1 MALRLDFFGDEIDSL
16 RRFDA
21 ADQRSTDKADGFTLM
36 PASEA
41 LLDDE
46 SIKRFRAGYREDFGA
61 TATQDPLY
69 QALSEGRRMAGME
82 HWLPLLEDKLSTLFD
97 HLGENDLILR
107 DSGADAALQ
116 ARFDAVEDYYQ
127 NRVRAMQSEPGSYR
141 PLEPQALYLLK
152 DEWNLT
158 VSQRPIHLVSPFPE
172 PETERTIDFAVEP
185 ARDFAPERA
194 QQTNVYQAVAGH
206 IARLRRDGRK
216 VVLASYTRGARERL
230 SGLLDEH
237 GLKAQKHVDTW
248 QDALG
253 SRTQPALLVLPL
265 DHGFTTRDVAV
276 LTEQDMLGDRLV
288 RRRRKRKAAA
298 AFLEELATLSPGD
311 LVVHADHG
319 IGRYEGLTQIPVS
332 KVPHDCVALEYAGG
346 NKLYLPVENIELLSR
361 YGHDSEGVALD
372 RLGGEAW
379 QRRKSRMKERIREIA
394 GELIKT
400 AALRAMRP
408 GVVAEPDSSYPQF
421 VDRFPYEETDDQDRA
436 IDDVLNDLA
445 AGKPMDRLVCGDV
458 GFGKTEVAL
467 RAAFVMAMSGKQVAL
482 VCPTTL
488 LTRQHYTN
496 FVERLQGFP
505 INVGRLSRL
514 VPAG

>member
-1 MALRLDFFGDEIDSL
+1 M
-16 RRFDA
+16 
-21 ADQRSTDKADGFTLM
+21 
-36 PASEA
+36 
-41 LLDDE
+41 
-46 SIKRFRAGYREDFGA
+46 
-61 TATQDPLY
+61 
-69 QALSEGRRMAGME
+69 
-82 HWLPLLEDKLSTLFD
+82 
-97 HLGENDLILR
+97 
-107 DSGADAALQ
+107 
-116 ARFDAVEDYYQ
+116 
-127 NRVRAMQSEPGSYR
+127 
-141 PLEPQALYLLK
+141 
-152 DEWNLT
+152 
-158 VSQRPIHLVSPFPE
+158 
-172 PETERTIDFAVEP
+172 
-185 ARDFAPERA
+185 
-194 QQTNVYQAVAGH
+194 
-206 IARLRRDGRK
+206 
-216 VVLASYTRGARERL
+216 LASYTRGARERL

-237 GLKAQKHVDTW
+237 GLKAQKHVDSW

-436 IDDVLNDLA
+436 IDDVLNDLE

-488 LTRQHYTN
+488 LDAPALHQLRRAPARLPNQRRAIVASGARRPKRRRPRKASQTARWTSSSAPTRCSRKALN
-496 FVERLQGFP
+496 SSAWASS
-505 INVGRLSRL
+505 LSTRSSISEWSTRS
-514 VPAG
+514 G